1 MLIEVC
7 DEQRKH
13 FVSVKLVKDLLSIT
27 TQELAEN
34 MIMKSMNPN
43 NTHQHHGHLNGANEI
58 ANNNDLYQPNHHYD
72 LDSLE
77 SRTSTRK
84 QSHSATCSLS

>member
-43 NTHQHHGHLNGANEI
+43 KTHHHRLTGANEI
-58 ANNNDLYQPNHHYD
+58 ANHNNDLYQPNHHYD
-72 LDSLE
+72 LDEME
-77 SRTSTRK
+77 SRASVRK
-84 QSHSATCSLS
+84 QSHSATCTLS

>member
-43 NTHQHHGHLNGANEI
+43 NAPHHRLTDAHEI
-58 ANNNDLYQPNHHYD
+58 TNNNDLYQPNHHYD
-72 LDSLE
+72 LDELD
-77 SRTSTRK
+77 SRASVRK

>member
-1 MLIEVC
+1 MLIEVA

-13 FVSVKLVKDLLSIT
+13 FVSVKLMKDLLSIT

-43 NTHQHHGHLNGANEI
+43 NTHHHHRGANEI
-58 ANNNDLYQPNHHYD
+58 ANNNDLFQPNNHYD
-72 LDSLE
+72 LGELE
-77 SRTSTRK
+77 SRASVRK
-84 QSHSATCSLS
+84 QSHSATCTLS